1 VSGDD
6 KQRLQKMATLAK
18 DTFRASFGERL
29 RGMPEILL
37 STPFKDAIET
47 MVEWSSQ
54 LLPLDAERRSFST
67 IEECSSWSKELV
79 SQTDPS
85 SSNGHARRP
94 WPFIQKVRVYLK
106 AYILSKG
113 LIIADLPGLRDL
125 NSARQAVTERYFRQ
139 CHQVFA
145 VARMGRAIT
154 DESIKHIF
162 DQAHSV
168 GLTKVD
174 IVCTRSDQIQ
184 PKQAV
189 DDWPTERATIKEMQR
204 KIAVAKQEIASLNEV
219 IDELYEGNTNLT
231 QEKMKQLRS
240 LLKEKIKAEEKHNFK
255 LTNFIVSL
263 RNGKVSL
270 GLQEEYGNHPVA
282 TPLCIFCV
290 SNEIY
295 WDNREKPYDAELPYL
310 SLSGILD
317 LRRHCIGVVAQ
328 SRLQATR
335 NFVKDEIPAL
345 IGSIGLWVEAGSGNA
360 SAESKRRILHAVS
373 TMRQEVDE
381 VRSSRFLR
389 W

>member
-1 VSGDD
+1 VSSDD

-37 STPFKDAIET
+37 STPFKDAIAT
-47 MVEWSSQ
+47 MVKWSSQ
-54 LLPLDAERRSFST
+54 LLPGEAERRSFST
-67 IEECSSWSKELV
+67 IEECRTWSKELV
-79 SQTDPS
+79 SETDSS
-85 SSNGHARRP
+85 SSNGYARRP

-125 NSARQAVTERYFRQ
+125 NSARQAISERYFRQ
-139 CHQVFA
+139 CHQVFV
-145 VARMGRAIT
+145 VAKIDRAIT

-162 DQAHSV
+162 EKAHCV

-174 IVCTRSDQIQ
+174 IVCTRSEEIQ
-184 PKQAV
+184 PEQAV

-204 KIAVAKQEIASLNEV
+204 KIAVAKREIGSL
-219 IDELYEGNTNLT
+219 DEEIIETLGGNTNLT
-231 QEKMKQLRS
+231 PGERKQLGS
-240 LLKEKIKAEEKHNFK
+240 LLKEKKEAEEEHNFN
-255 LTNFIVSL
+255 LTDFIVSL

-270 GLQEEYGNHPVA
+270 GLREEYGNHPVA
-282 TPLCIFCV
+282 TPLRIFCV
-290 SNEIY
+290 SNKIY
-295 WDNREKPYDAELPYL
+295 WDNREKPYDAALPYL

-345 IGSIGLWVEAGSGNA
+345 IGSIGLWVEAGSVRPTVD
-360 SAESKRRILHAVS
+360 SKERILDAVS
-373 TMRQEVDE
+373 SVQQEIE
-381 VRSSRFLR
+381 KVR
-389 W
+389 